1 MDSTALKVAL
11 GCIVIR
17 LAVNSLFP
25 SLQQQLDQSVEFSTP
40 VTSFRSLQEGI
51 YLLRNNIQVYNHGVV
66 HHPPI
71 LIFFLSLF
79 NSDRLI
85 SLIYALIDG
94 LIAYQ
99 LTEVTKAFKNLKL
112 KVWLPGLLYAV
123 NPLTLL
129 SCISRSSIIFTNFAI
144 SSSLYCILAEGNV
157 LLSSVMISIS
167 GYLSVY
173 PILLLIPL
181 LGMLKSWRQR
191 ILSAIVSILSLLIL
205 LLFSYSIL
213 GSQSWSFL
221 TQVYGSI
228 ITFEKVFPN
237 LGLWWYF
244 FIEMFDTFIPFF
256 KAVFN
261 IFIAVF
267 ITPFTLRYHKQPFYA
282 FILCIGWIVLTKPY
296 PSLGDAGF
304 FFSFLPFF
312 TPLFGYLRYPIIS
325 ALLFLHAI
333 VLAPIFYHL
342 WVVLGSGNSNFFY
355 AISLVYALALASI
368 LVDLNWAMLRIEYD
382 NGIPNFKLKVTQI

>member
-1 MDSTALKVAL
+1 MKWPLFSKLTSFRTVIHINNVILYEKLTKRRPMDSTALKVAL
-11 GCIVIR
+11 GCIAIR

-167 GYLSVY
+167 GY
-173 PILLLIPL
+173 
-181 LGMLKSWRQR
+181 
-191 ILSAIVSILSLLIL
+191 
-205 LLFSYSIL
+205 
-213 GSQSWSFL
+213 
-221 TQVYGSI
+221 
-228 ITFEKVFPN
+228 
-237 LGLWWYF
+237 
-244 FIEMFDTFIPFF
+244 
-256 KAVFN
+256 
-261 IFIAVF
+261 
-267 ITPFTLRYHKQPFYA
+267 
-282 FILCIGWIVLTKPY
+282 
-296 PSLGDAGF
+296 
-304 FFSFLPFF
+304 
-312 TPLFGYLRYPIIS
+312 
-325 ALLFLHAI
+325 
-333 VLAPIFYHL
+333 
-342 WVVLGSGNSNFFY
+342 
-355 AISLVYALALASI
+355 
-368 LVDLNWAMLRIEYD
+368 
-382 NGIPNFKLKVTQI
+382 

>member
-1 MDSTALKVAL
+1 MASTEVKVAL
-11 GCIVIR
+11 GCIAVR
-17 LAVNSLFP
+17 LAVTYLFP

-51 YLLRNNIQVYNHGVV
+51 YLLRNNILVYNNGVV

-71 LIFFLSLF
+71 LVFFLSLF
-79 NSDRLI
+79 NSDKLI
-85 SLIYALIDG
+85 SLIYASIDG
-94 LIAYQ
+94 LVAYQ
-99 LTEVTKAFKNLKL
+99 LTKMTKAFKNLRIKI
-112 KVWLPGLLYAV
+112 WLPGLLYTV
-123 NPLTLL
+123 NPLVLL

-144 SSSLYCILAEGNV
+144 SSSLYFLLTGGNV
-157 LLSSVMISIS
+157 VLSSVMISVS
-167 GYLSVY
+167 GYLSLY
-173 PILLLIPL
+173 PFLLLIPL
-181 LGMLKSWRQR
+181 LGMLKNWKQR
-191 ILSAIVSILSLLIL
+191 IFSVIISLLSLSFL
-205 LLFSYSIL
+205 LLFSYSML
-213 GSQSWSFL
+213 GGESWSFL

-228 ITFEKVFPN
+228 VSLEKVFPN

-261 IFIAVF
+261 IFIAAF
-267 ITPFTLRYHKQPFYA
+267 ITPFTLRYNKQPFYA
-282 FILCIGWIVLTKPY
+282 FILCIGWIALTKPY

-325 ALLFLHAI
+325 ALLFLHAV
-333 VLAPIFYHL
+333 VLAPIFYYL
-342 WVVLGSGNSNFFY
+342 WVGLGSGNSNFFY

-382 NGIPNFKLKVTQI
+382 NGVPNFNLKVTQI

>member
-1 MDSTALKVAL
+1 MDSTGFKVAL
-11 GCIVIR
+11 GCIAIR
-17 LAVNSLFP
+17 LAVICLFP

-40 VTSFRSLQEGI
+40 VTSFRSLQEGL

-71 LIFFLSLF
+71 LVFFLSLF
-79 NSDRLI
+79 TSGTSI
-85 SLIYALIDG
+85 SLIYAFIDG

-99 LTEVTKAFKNLKL
+99 LTKMTKVFKNLKV
-112 KVWLPGLLYAV
+112 KSWLPGLLYAV
-123 NPLTLL
+123 NPLVLL
-129 SCISRSSIIFTNFAI
+129 SCISRSSIIFTNFFI
-144 SSSLYCILAEGNV
+144 SSSLYCILTEGNV
-157 LLSSVMISIS
+157 ILSSVMISVS
-167 GYLSVY
+167 GYLSLY
-173 PILLLIPL
+173 SILLLIPL
-181 LGMLKSWRQR
+181 LGMLKNWRQR
-191 ILSAIVSILSLLIL
+191 MFSVVVSALSLSIL
-205 LLFSYSIL
+205 LLLSYTMS
-213 GSQSWSFL
+213 GKSWSFL
-221 TQVYGSI
+221 SQVYGSVI
-228 ITFEKVFPN
+228 SFEKVFPN

-261 IFIAVF
+261 IFIVAF
-267 ITPFTLRYHKQPFYA
+267 IAPFTLRYHKQPFYA
-282 FILCIGWIVLTKPY
+282 FILCIGWIALTKPY

-312 TPLFGYLRYPIIS
+312 APLFGYLRYPIIS

-355 AISLVYALALASI
+355 AISLVYALAIASI

-382 NGIPNFKLKVTQI
+382 NGVPNFKLKVTQI

>member
-1 MDSTALKVAL
+1 MDSTGFKVAL
-11 GCIVIR
+11 GCIAIR
-17 LAVNSLFP
+17 LAVICLFP

-40 VTSFRSLQEGI
+40 VTSFRSLQEGL

-71 LIFFLSLF
+71 LVFFLSLF
-79 NSDRLI
+79 TSGTSI
-85 SLIYALIDG
+85 SLIYAFIDG

-99 LTEVTKAFKNLKL
+99 LTKMTKVFKNLRVKS
-112 KVWLPGLLYAV
+112 WLPGLLYAV
-123 NPLTLL
+123 NPLVLL
-129 SCISRSSIIFTNFAI
+129 SCISRSSIIFTNFFI
-144 SSSLYCILAEGNV
+144 SSSLYCLLTEGNV
-157 LLSSVMISIS
+157 ILSSVMISVS
-167 GYLSVY
+167 GYLSLY
-173 PILLLIPL
+173 SILLLIPL
-181 LGMLKSWRQR
+181 LGMLKNWRQR
-191 ILSAIVSILSLLIL
+191 MFSVVVSALSLSIL
-205 LLFSYSIL
+205 LLLSYTMS
-213 GSQSWSFL
+213 GKSWSFL
-221 TQVYGSI
+221 SQVYGSAI
-228 ITFEKVFPN
+228 SFEKVFPN

-261 IFIAVF
+261 IFIVAF
-267 ITPFTLRYHKQPFYA
+267 IAPFTLRYHKQPFYA
-282 FILCIGWIVLTKPY
+282 FILCIGWIALTKPY

-312 TPLFGYLRYPIIS
+312 APLFGYLRYPIIS

-355 AISLVYALALASI
+355 AISLVYALAIASI

-382 NGIPNFKLKVTQI
+382 NGVPNFKLKVTQI